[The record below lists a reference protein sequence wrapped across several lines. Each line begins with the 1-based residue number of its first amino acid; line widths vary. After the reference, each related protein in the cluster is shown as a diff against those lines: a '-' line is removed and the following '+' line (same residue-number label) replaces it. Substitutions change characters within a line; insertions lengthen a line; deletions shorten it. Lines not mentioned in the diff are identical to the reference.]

1 MSEKTKK
8 NVETVVENVEAV
20 EEKTEKKV
28 DKETKKEKQ
37 KVSWFKRAK
46 AKVRKV
52 MSDHPVLTA
61 VGGAFLG
68 SAATVGVA
76 EVGKQV
82 INRRQAKQQQAVY
95 IPEETSTLDPNN

>member
-8 NVETVVENVEAV
+8 NVEAVETVEAA
-20 EEKTEKKV
+20 EEKVTEKTA
-28 DKETKKEKQ
+28 KETKKEKQ

-82 INRRQAKQQQAVY
+82 INRRNAKQQQAVY
-95 IPEETSTLDPNN
+95 IQEDVSTLDPNN